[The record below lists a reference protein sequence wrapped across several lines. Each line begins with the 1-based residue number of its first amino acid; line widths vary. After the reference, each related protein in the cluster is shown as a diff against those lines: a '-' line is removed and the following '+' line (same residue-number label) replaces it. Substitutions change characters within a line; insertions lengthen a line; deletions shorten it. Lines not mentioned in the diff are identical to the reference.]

1 MGGRIIRISGDGFLL
16 LGCLD
21 GWDGKRFFWEEFF
34 LDGCE
39 RCGVMKLMKGFWI
52 RSWHGIA
59 WEFWRKSWGFS
70 LVEYITVF
78 RFLGGKEIEG
88 TPRLEERLY
97 DHRMG

>member
-1 MGGRIIRISGDGFLL
+1 MFR
-16 LGCLD
+16 
-21 GWDGKRFFWEEFF
+21 WDGMGSDS
-34 LDGCE
+34 LG
-39 RCGVMKLMKGFWI
+39 GVLFGMVRKMWGNEIMKGFWI